1 MEEHRQAETDKD
13 VEDVSEVAAVSAEL
27 KPGERKVISDGTDG
41 PVVEIIK
48 KTTPSTQKETEIM
61 EHSED
66 E

>member
-1 MEEHRQAETDKD
+1 M
-13 VEDVSEVAAVSAEL
+13 EDVSEVVAVSAEL

-48 KTTPSTQKETEIM
+48 KTTPSTQKETEIK
-61 EHSED
+61 EHTED